1 MATVVLSNLA
11 HISDFEAK
19 FFAELMGSL
28 RSYGHRVFFWSA
40 VSKKSL
46 DESIL
51 PMRWRIAD
59 LENLFSIEEFDF
71 DSAMAEIDVEK
82 WQVRVDVLAK
92 QNPRA
97 FPQGRDLEIL
107 VAVTSHVLEMLQPDL
122 FLAWNPLCPHF
133 GVAHDLCVARGIPS
147 LLIERAFFPDTW
159 FIEEGGLVGHSRLAG
174 LSLNEMIS
182 DADPL
187 VMAKVGRDYLSSSPF
202 GSMERYAQR
211 KESSVAERLF
221 SGDLSD
227 ARPRIAFL
235 PPDDL
240 SLGAY
245 PDSHED
251 HRKRL
256 PGFKN
261 SFDAA
266 QALSKANS
274 LGTTVFKPHPSFL
287 EWRFTS
293 PDSNLISLN
302 YNYSELI
309 EWADLVAT
317 TGSGLEFTALAAG
330 KPVISLGRDALTG
343 KGIAYEALDSG
354 QVDSALAEAVS
365 GEGAAERQENFE
377 AFVGYAL
384 TNCVVSH
391 PTASRSYL
399 RPVVIAERLH
409 ERFLINKESVGFDR
423 SEADLIAELCNLELK
438 DPESTDEQQPNEP
451 TPVFPI
457 SITDSDIA
465 NDLVAIEEEL
475 LADPQLEA
483 VVDLDYTLLQ
493 SNSTEL
499 YLDTVTPKWA
509 GYLIGKLVQALRL
522 GWLFSGRGEGAVAYD
537 QCRVFLVTLFLPWTY
552 FLWLRRAPR
561 IAEKYSNRRL
571 IASVKAGS
579 REKVTV
585 ISNGFAFVIR
595 PLLKNIGIEVDRL
608 VASGPIPSFRNVAA
622 EGKVRAFMRAFP
634 GVNLRRVL
642 FVTDSRSDS
651 DLLEAAGRS
660 YLIQWPCDEF
670 KAYRNTYF
678 PFRYTAEGKYRGEG
692 VVKRHRFGE
701 DLIVLV
707 LAYQA
712 FVGGI
717 GGVSVVPEVLL
728 WNLWMLLSLFFS
740 FHSVYEIGYYENDFK
755 ASLLEEKPNVNS
767 AVRAFQEY
775 PIGRM
780 GWLYGIVF
788 GVLAFLPG
796 LFSEVVRDGPDSW
809 IYSLIVETG
818 RSFVSPAIHVFCI
831 SLAVWLGVLIATRLI
846 FRVHNRLPVSWRT
859 STFALLQGVKLMAFS
874 VFFQLTFLGA
884 ALIISQVMRHLSNYV
899 VYRQAGS
906 RRSFPRQLHRLQIFG
921 TLTVLLFLVQP
932 TIIGLGGVQL
942 WAIFAWCI
950 WMAAVERY
958 APRVSGRRA
967 VVVRGIL
974 DDLFRFS
981 RKST

>member
-1 MATVVLSNLA
+1 
-11 HISDFEAK
+11 
-19 FFAELMGSL
+19 
-28 RSYGHRVFFWSA
+28 
-40 VSKKSL
+40 
-46 DESIL
+46 
-51 PMRWRIAD
+51 
-59 LENLFSIEEFDF
+59 
-71 DSAMAEIDVEK
+71 MAEIDVEK
-82 WQVRVDVLAK
+82 WQARVDVLAK
-92 QNPRA
+92 QDPRT

-107 VAVTSHVLEMLQPDL
+107 VAVTSHVLEVLQPDL

-187 VMAKVGRDYLSSSPF
+187 VMAEVGRDYLSSSPF

-211 KESSVAERLF
+211 KESSIAERLF
-221 SGDLSD
+221 SGDLSE

-245 PDSHED
+245 PVSHED
-251 HRKRL
+251 HKKRL

-330 KPVISLGRDALTG
+330 KPLISLGRDALTG

-365 GEGAAERQENFE
+365 GEGAVERQENFE

-384 TNCVVSH
+384 SNCVVSH

-409 ERFLINKESVGFDR
+409 ERFLIDKESVGLHR
-423 SEADLIAELCNLELK
+423 GEADLIAEICKLELEN
-438 DPESTDEQQPNEP
+438 PESTDEQELDESA
-451 TPVFPI
+451 PVFPI

-465 NDLVAIEEEL
+465 NDLVSIEEEL
-475 LADPQLEA
+475 IADPQLEA

-499 YLDTVTPKWA
+499 YLATVRPQWA

-561 IAEKYSNRRL
+561 IAETFSNRRL

-585 ISNGFAFVIR
+585 ISNGFCFVIR
-595 PLLKNIGIEVDRL
+595 PLLKNIGIEVDKL

-634 GVNLRRVL
+634 AVKLRTVL

-651 DLLEAAGRS
+651 DLLEAAGRP
-660 YLIQWPCDEF
+660 YLIQWPCEEF

-712 FVGGI
+712 FVGGM

-767 AVRAFQEY
+767 AVRAFREY

-780 GWLYGIVF
+780 GWLCGVLF

-796 LFSEVVRDGPDSW
+796 LFSEVARAGPDSW
-809 IYSLIVETG
+809 IYSLMVDSGENLT
-818 RSFVSPAIHVFCI
+818 SPAIDVFCI
-831 SLAVWLGVLIATRLI
+831 SLTAWVGILIATRGI
-846 FRVHNRLPVSWRT
+846 FHIHNRLPVSWRT
-859 STFALLQGVKLMAFS
+859 STFALLQGLKLMAFS

-884 ALIISQVMRHLSNYV
+884 ALILSQILRHLSNYI
-899 VYRQAGS
+899 VYRQAGN
-906 RRSFPRQLHRLQIFG
+906 RRNFSRQLHRLQVFG
-921 TLTVLLFLVQP
+921 ILVGLLFLVQP
-932 TIIGLGGVQL
+932 AAIEFGRTQL
-942 WAIFAWCI
+942 WIITAWCS
-950 WMAAVERY
+950 WMAVSERY
-958 APRVSGRRA
+958 KLRVTGRRWVIA
-967 VVVRGIL
+967 RGL
-974 DDLFRFS
+974 RSDLARVIRS
-981 RKST
+981 AS

>member
-11 HISDFEAK
+11 HISDFEAE
-19 FFAELMGSL
+19 FFSELMGSL

-40 VSKKSL
+40 VSKKGL
-46 DESIL
+46 DDCIL

-59 LENLFSIEEFDF
+59 LERLYPIEGIDF
-71 DSAMAEIDVEK
+71 ESTMAEIDVEK
-82 WQVRVDVLAK
+82 WQARIDLLAK
-92 QNPRA
+92 QDPRA
-97 FPQGRDLEIL
+97 FPRGRNLEIL
-107 VAVTSHVLEMLQPDL
+107 VAVTDHVFEKLQPDL

-133 GVAHDLCVARGIPS
+133 GVAHDLCIARGIPS
-147 LLIERAFFPDTW
+147 LLLERAFFPDTW

-174 LSLNEMIS
+174 TSLSEMIGE
-182 DADPL
+182 ADPT

-202 GSMERYAQR
+202 ESMERYTQR
-211 KESSVAERLF
+211 KDSLIADRLF
-221 SGDLSD
+221 SGDLSE

-240 SLGAY
+240 SLGFY
-245 PDSHED
+245 PSSHED
-251 HRKRL
+251 HRKHL
-256 PGFKN
+256 PGFTD

-266 QALSKANS
+266 QVLSKANS

-287 EWRFTS
+287 EWQFTS

-317 TGSGLEFTALAAG
+317 TGSGLAFTALAAG

-343 KGIAYEALDSG
+343 KGITYEALNSG
-354 QVDSALAEAVS
+354 QVDSALAQAVS
-365 GEGAAERQENFE
+365 GEGAVERQENFE
-377 AFVGYAL
+377 AFVGYGL
-384 TNCVVSH
+384 SNCVVSH

-399 RPVVIAERLH
+399 RPVVVAERLH
-409 ERFLINKESVGFDR
+409 DEFLADKQSVGLDR
-423 SEADLIAELCNLELK
+423 CEADLIAGICNLEVEN
-438 DPESTDEQQPNEP
+438 PETIDEQEP
-451 TPVFPI
+451 DGSTPVFPI

-465 NDLVAIEEEL
+465 NDLVSIEEEL

-483 VVDLDYTLLQ
+483 VVDLDYTLLE

-499 YLDTVTPKWA
+499 YLATATPQWA
-509 GYLIGKLVQALRL
+509 GYLIGKLVEALRL
-522 GWLFSGRGEGAVAYD
+522 GWLFSGRGEGAAAYD
-537 QCRVFLVTLFLPWTY
+537 QCRVFLVTLLLPWTY

-561 IAEKYSNRRL
+561 ISEEFSNRRL
-571 IASVKAGS
+571 IAAVKAGS

-585 ISNGFAFVIR
+585 ISNGFTFVIR
-595 PLLKNIGIEVDRL
+595 PLLKNIGIEVDK
-608 VASGPIPSFRNVAA
+608 VIASGPIPSFRNVAA
-622 EGKVRAFMRAFP
+622 QGKVRALMRALP
-634 GVNLRRVL
+634 GLNLRTVL
-642 FVTDSRSDS
+642 FITDSRSDS

-660 YLIQWPCDEF
+660 YLIRWPCEEF

-678 PFRYTAEGKYRGEG
+678 PFRYTAEGKYRGER

-712 FVGGI
+712 FVGGM
-717 GGVSVVPEVLL
+717 GEVSVVPEVLL
-728 WNLWMLLSLFFS
+728 WNLWILLSLFFS

-755 ASLLEEKPNVNS
+755 ASLLEERPNVNS

-780 GWLYGIVF
+780 GWLYGVVF

-796 LFSEVVRDGPDSW
+796 LFSEVVRDAPDSW

-818 RSFVSPAIHVFCI
+818 GSFVSPAMLVFCI
-831 SLAVWLGVLIATRLI
+831 SLAAWLGVLIATRGI
-846 FRVHNRLPVSWRT
+846 FHVHNRLPVSWRT

-899 VYRQAGS
+899 VYRQSGS

-932 TIIGLGGVQL
+932 TTIGLGGVQL
-942 WAIFAWCI
+942 WAIFAWCL
-950 WMAAVERY
+950 WMSAVERY

-967 VVVRGIL
+967 VVLRGIL
-974 DDLFRFS
+974 ADLFRVL